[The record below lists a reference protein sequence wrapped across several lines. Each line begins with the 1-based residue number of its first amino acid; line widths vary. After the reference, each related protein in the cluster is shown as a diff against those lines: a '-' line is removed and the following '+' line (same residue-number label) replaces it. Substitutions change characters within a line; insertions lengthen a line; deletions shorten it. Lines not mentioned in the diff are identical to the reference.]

1 MQTLTLS
8 QKVRLDLFS
17 WRSFLAI
24 LILATTATTQQVLA
38 QTFYDDAVTLTQQPT
53 GTTSQPVSYAGKRLD
68 APYSTYPR
76 LGNVGATPV
85 VSTPNIGTY
94 DLNNTSQ
101 LTLNTANVIVS
112 APGRG
117 STYNS
122 VRLLYRVY
130 LSSSLAPSYTY
141 SVPLTQ
147 TGTDSYGD
155 PIYQNTTDFAIN
167 LLNGLTSGGTYSI
180 DVRFQV
186 ALSDG
191 TYQADPDGAYS
202 LSFDVTAPPITPAG
216 GTTTWQSTSS
226 SDWFLASNWTNGVP
240 NASAN
245 AIIPEN
251 TAGTN
256 IVFPVLND
264 LTRHYVV
271 KNLTLQGNTASGKA
285 QITIQNALL
294 RVYGDISQITGGLV
308 GAYSNNI
315 GIADSTQNSTLV
327 LAGADQFVTGQL
339 RVPDIIV
346 TGSGTK
352 SVLNALIPSNTLSFR
367 PTNATAGV
375 IVQSAGTKTNSDGST
390 SYVFD
395 TTGNSLINLTTTGI
409 INANA
414 GSNETNSS
422 YVKGILT
429 ASGQLIAGNRQI
441 FGNIGL
447 EFLPNHS
454 AANITVTRTIG
465 DPLIGPT
472 TPTPGI
478 TPVPIKRQY
487 QIVGDD
493 NSASSATTSSANDV
507 LFHYSASTYEL
518 NGITESNLTMFRTNT
533 GSAPYTPVNG
543 TLDVATHTVTQIGLP
558 TFSNFYLTLGDKTN
572 PLPVSL
578 IAFTATRS
586 NQNVLLAWAT
596 ATEQNSAGF
605 EVQVSTD
612 GASFRKLAFVASQSP
627 NSSQKLAYTYTD
639 VEAGKTGTRYYRL
652 RQLDITGE
660 EAFSPVRVVTF
671 DGTAAATALSAYPNP
686 FADKVAFNL
695 DATAT
700 GTNGNAH
707 VQLLD
712 MTGRI
717 VREQNLTIQN
727 ASLTLDNLSDLRS
740 GLYMVRITLP
750 DGSAKTLRVQKQ

>member
-68 APYSTYPR
+68 APYSIYPR

-130 LSSSLAPSYTY
+130 LSSSLAPGYTY

-155 PIYQNTTDFAIN
+155 PVYQNTTDFAVN

-346 TGSGTK
+346 AGSGTK

-390 SYVFD
+390 SHVFD

-612 GASFRKLAFVASQSP
+612 GASFRKLAFVASQNP

-671 DGTAAATALSAYPNP
+671 DGVSAAGALSAYPNP

-695 DATAT
+695 DATAV
-700 GTNGNAH
+700 GANGNAH

-712 MTGRI
+712 MTGRT
-717 VREQNLTIQN
+717 VREQNLTVQN

-750 DGSAKTLRVQKQ
+750 DGSAKALRVQKQ